1 MFQNAPPPLSKSN
14 FSCLAH
20 SGYPGEFVCYFAIV
34 GLFSTSYCAV
44 HRVVECQTYSRIIYE
59 N

>member
-14 FSCLAH
+14 FSYLAH
-20 SGYPGEFVCYFAIV
+20 SGYPGEFVYCFAIV
-34 GLFSTSYCAV
+34 GLFSTSFCAV
-44 HRVVECQTYSRIIYE
+44 HRVVVCQTYSRMIYE